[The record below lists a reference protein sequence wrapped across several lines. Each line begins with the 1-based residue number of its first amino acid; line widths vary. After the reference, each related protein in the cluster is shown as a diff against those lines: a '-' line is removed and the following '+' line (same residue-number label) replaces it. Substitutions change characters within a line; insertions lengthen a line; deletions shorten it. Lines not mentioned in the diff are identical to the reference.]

1 MGPRRSWRGVSGGE
15 FCLATWLIE
24 EDVMGAAILGAAA
37 AGAPRGSSEGWGA
50 PARWPLSFVGAHL
63 GANWSPAGRRRNCEK
78 SMPIQ
83 RTDIFAISPCKN
95 GELNEIHAPGASN
108 ASLLPLETRV
118 GPMHRRGARRRG
130 LHRKKAARFSE
141 SPADLS
147 AAIRHRR
154 LHLVWS
160 PLDAPRGRALCKALL
175 PRR

>member
-1 MGPRRSWRGVSGGE
+1 
-15 FCLATWLIE
+15 
-24 EDVMGAAILGAAA
+24 MGAAILGAAA

-83 RTDIFAISPCKN
+83 RTDIFAISPWEN

-118 GPMHRRGARRRG
+118 GPVHPRGTRGTGCIARNQRAILRARRISRQPSAPADYSSFGAR
-130 LHRKKAARFSE
+130 
-141 SPADLS
+141 
-147 AAIRHRR
+147 
-154 LHLVWS
+154 
-160 PLDAPRGRALCKALL
+160 
-175 PRR
+175 